1 MHVGPF
7 SFPWK
12 LVRWSVLDDLNRTWF
27 TFGAREKVNQVF
39 SQTDSLSLSPKR
51 TCSVHNL
58 KLKLRRFDFLSFSRS
73 HWFSGFPKEKSFNL
87 AWMRSI
93 GWQQWSSK
101 RSPVVGHWGSRS
113 TEKISFIVESFV
125 QQRCQM
131 CQIQFLPIF
140 LIVQVKVALYTV
152 HFPRI
157 MQWAV
162 RVFISKVRT
171 CPRLWNLAPARAI
184 AHICENLVHLIFPS
198 CGGLSPAVPWPAC
211 SSSSCPLPSWMPWKF
226 FEFNAS

>member
-1 MHVGPF
+1 MIWRKKLFSQAWRQSNVELVKPKSPWSFRQFPATKRSSKCQKCRSKEMHVGPF

-27 TFGAREKVNQVF
+27 TFVAREKVNQVF
-39 SQTDSLSLSPKR
+39 SQTGSLSLSPKR

-58 KLKLRRFDFLSFSRS
+58 KLKIRRFDFLSFSGS

-113 TEKISFIVESFV
+113 TEKIFFIVESFV

-162 RVFISKVRT
+162 RVYISKVKSQ
-171 CPRLWNLAPARAI
+171 NMS
-184 AHICENLVHLIFPS
+184 PS
-198 CGGLSPAVPWPAC
+198 LKSG
-211 SSSSCPLPSWMPWKF
+211 SS
-226 FEFNAS
+226 

>member
-1 MHVGPF
+1 MDPWRQSNVELVKPKSPWSFRQFPATKRSSKCQKCRSKAMHVGPF

-39 SQTDSLSLSPKR
+39 FSQTDSLSLSPKR

-58 KLKLRRFDFLSFSRS
+58 KLKLRRFNFLSFSRS

-113 TEKISFIVESFV
+113 TEKIFF
-125 QQRCQM
+125 
-131 CQIQFLPIF
+131 
-140 LIVQVKVALYTV
+140 YY
-152 HFPRI
+152 
-157 MQWAV
+157 
-162 RVFISKVRT
+162 
-171 CPRLWNLAPARAI
+171 
-184 AHICENLVHLIFPS
+184 
-198 CGGLSPAVPWPAC
+198 
-211 SSSSCPLPSWMPWKF
+211 WKF
-226 FEFNAS
+226 CPTEVSDVSDPIPSYFPHSPSESGSVHCTFSSYNAMSGSCLHIKSQNMSPSLKSGSS

>member
-1 MHVGPF
+1 MSDPF
-7 SFPWK
+7 LFLGSLYVEVCFTIWIE
-12 LVRWSVLDDLNRTWF
+12 LDSLLR
-27 TFGAREKVNQVF
+27 RERKWIKFF

-58 KLKLRRFDFLSFSRS
+58 KLKIRRFDFLSFSGS

-140 LIVQVKVALYTV
+140 LIVQVKVALYSCLWYWIKHWYT

-162 RVFISKVRT
+162 RVYISKVKSQ
-171 CPRLWNLAPARAI
+171 NM
-184 AHICENLVHLIFPS
+184 S
-198 CGGLSPAVPWPAC
+198 LSLKSG
-211 SSSSCPLPSWMPWKF
+211 SS
-226 FEFNAS
+226 